1 MATPIPRGESPF
13 KVHDLASQKNRA
25 HSGAATVMAVAF
37 DLPFT
42 QNATIVAFLITLLAA
57 VVLSPFGVLELGK
70 GELITT
76 LIRLVHLISFATW
89 LGSQVWVTF
98 FAGELV

>member
-1 MATPIPRGESPF
+1 MA
-13 KVHDLASQKNRA
+13 
-25 HSGAATVMAVAF
+25 AVF

-42 QNATIVAFLITLLAA
+42 QNATIVAFLVTLLAA

-70 GELITT
+70 GDVITT
-76 LIRLVHLISFATW
+76 LLRLAHLFSFATW

-98 FAGELV
+98 FAGE

>member
-1 MATPIPRGESPF
+1 
-13 KVHDLASQKNRA
+13 
-25 HSGAATVMAVAF
+25 MAVAF

-57 VVLSPFGVLELGK
+57 VVLSPFGVLELQK

-76 LIRLVHLISFATW
+76 LVRLAHLFSFATW
-89 LGSQVWVTF
+89 LGSQMWVTF
-98 FAGELV
+98 FAGKPVVKF